1 MTAILLIL
9 FAAVMLFFLI
19 KAWQIWKERFSKRD
33 DNYELLQMQRL
44 LDGNDDKAADPVE
57 AVAIMAGGKLPKSI
71 RQPGRPPR
79 PAAVPFMPLP
89 ENAEAASR
97 KHLPVLD
104 APAQEIY
111 LRLHAEM
118 PQIPLLSC
126 VDVALLTGQGITPP
140 RVQADFVL
148 CKKDFTPAVVI
159 FIDRTQGD
167 PLQARAEQLLRQQ
180 RLRVL
185 RWPVD
190 RLPSREEMRKQIFRP
205 KAA

>member
-1 MTAILLIL
+1 MSTAIFVIL
-9 FAAVMLFFLI
+9 AAVMLFFVL
-19 KAWQIWKERFSKRD
+19 KAWQVWKERFGGRD
-33 DNYELLQMQRL
+33 DNYEIMQMQRL
-44 LDGNDDKAADPVE
+44 LDSDEKPDEPIQ
-57 AVAIMAGGKLPKSI
+57 AVAVMAGGKLPASVRK
-71 RQPGRPPR
+71 
-79 PAAVPFMPLP
+79 PAAAAPARSLPPLP
-89 ENAEAASR
+89 DAAQIESR

-118 PQIPLLSC
+118 PQIPLLAC
-126 VDVALLTGQGITPP
+126 VDVAALTGTTGVTPP

-159 FIDRTQGD
+159 FIDRVPGD
-167 PLQARAEQLLRQQ
+167 SLQARAEQLLRLH

>member
-1 MTAILLIL
+1 MTVFILIF

-19 KAWQIWKERFSKRD
+19 KAWQIWKERFHSRD
-33 DNYELLQMQRL
+33 DNYELMQMHRL
-44 LDGNDDKAADPVE
+44 LDGGDEDIDPIQ
-57 AVAIMAGGKLPKSI
+57 AVAVMAGGKLPKSI
-71 RQPGRPPR
+71 RQPA
-79 PAAVPFMPLP
+79 PAAQAMARSSPVP
-89 ENAEAASR
+89 ENGSAALR
-97 KHLPVLD
+97 KNVPVLD

-118 PQIPLLSC
+118 PQIPLLAC
-126 VDVALLTGQGITPP
+126 VDVALLTGQGVTPP

-167 PLQARAEQLLRQQ
+167 SLQARAEQLLRQQ

-185 RWPVD
+185 RWSVD

-205 KAA
+205 KAG